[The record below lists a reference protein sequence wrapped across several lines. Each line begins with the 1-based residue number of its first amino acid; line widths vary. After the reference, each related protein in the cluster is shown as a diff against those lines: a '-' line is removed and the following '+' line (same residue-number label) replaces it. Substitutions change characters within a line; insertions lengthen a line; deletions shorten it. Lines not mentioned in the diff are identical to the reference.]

1 MEKLI
6 DKFLT
11 SLLTMAERITGKCL
25 PPTDEPKAPQTPP
38 VIRFSKEDRVIE
50 GDLFG

>member
-1 MEKLI
+1 MDRLI

-11 SLLTMAERITGKCL
+11 SLLTMAGRITGKCL
-25 PPTDEPKAPQTPP
+25 PPSDEPEAPQPPP